1 MELNNLN
8 NNLLILGAG
17 GHGRVVKE
25 TAEAIGIFEQIDF
38 LDDQLDLSIG
48 KCEDFQEY
56 INDYSYGFV
65 AIGNNEQ
72 RIRWIE
78 RLIEAGFNLPILVH
92 PTAYVSPSA
101 KLDTGCIVCSKA

>member
-1 MELNNLN
+1 MLN

-25 TAEAIGIFEQIDF
+25 TAEAIGGFEQIDF
-38 LDDQLDLSIG
+38 LDDQLDLAIG

-78 RLIEAGFNLPILVH
+78 KLIEAGFNLPGTWFIPLLMLVH
-92 PTAYVSPSA
+92 QQNLRLV
-101 KLDTGCIVCSKA
+101 V